1 MNAHSPKINTWG
13 IFLAVSGLIFK
24 TPTFRVLSGQYPYDV
39 EVKRLP
45 WGKLDKH
52 PVDIFKD
59 ATTNTVFEFRDEN
72 NKLRA
77 SIFVPESEMGKPYER
92 RMKLKNV
99 AQRLDEAWHAINLT
113 EDDNFN
119 ITESIIKYD

>member
-1 MNAHSPKINTWG
+1 MLTHLKLILG
-13 IFLAVSGLIFK
+13 EIYLAVSGLIFK

-39 EVKRLP
+39 EVQ
-45 WGKLDKH
+45 H
-52 PVDIFKD
+52 PSRGENSINIQSSIFKD

-92 RMKLKNV
+92 RMKLKKV

-113 EDDNFN
+113 EDDNFS